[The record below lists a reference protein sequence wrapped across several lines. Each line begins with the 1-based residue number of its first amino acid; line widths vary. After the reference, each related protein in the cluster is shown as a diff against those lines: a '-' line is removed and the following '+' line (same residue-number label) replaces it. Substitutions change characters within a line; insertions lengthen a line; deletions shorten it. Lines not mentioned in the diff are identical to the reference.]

1 MMTLYLAC
9 LILGGIFII
18 VSLFF
23 DMDGDAD
30 VDIDTDVDFD
40 MDADIGGDADM
51 PAGEGA
57 AAAIKFLSFRNFV
70 MFTAFFG
77 LTGTVLTWLGGP
89 FIINLLAAI
98 VMGVFTATLMH
109 RVMAHLMKNEV
120 GQTTNLEDLIGSS
133 AKVTIDVS
141 REHRGKISVNANGR
155 TLQLLAQVAEE
166 ASRDEFKSGESVI
179 ILKIQDGAA
188 FVVEGDFV

>member
-30 VDIDTDVDFD
+30 VDLDTDVDFD

-77 LTGTVLTWLGGP
+77 LTGTALTWLGGP

-141 REHRGKISVNANGR
+141 RDHRGKISVNANGR

-179 ILKIQDGAA
+179 ILKIRDGAA

>member
-1 MMTLYLAC
+1 MMTLYLTC
-9 LILGGIFII
+9 LIVGGIFIV

-23 DMDGDAD
+23 DTDTDSD
-30 VDIDTDVDFD
+30 VDLDTDVDFD
-40 MDADIGGDADM
+40 AGSGADVVN
-51 PAGEGA
+51 GEGA

-89 FIINLLAAI
+89 FLINLAAAI
-98 VMGVFTATLMH
+98 ALGLFAATLMH
-109 RVMAHLMKNEV
+109 KAMSHLMKNEV
-120 GQTTNLEDLIGSS
+120 GKTTNLEELIGSS

-141 REHRGKISVNANGR
+141 RKHRGKISVFANGR

-166 ASRDEFKSGESVI
+166 AAQNEFKQGDTVI
-179 ILKIQDGAA
+179 IINIQNGMA
-188 FVVEGDFV
+188 FVVEEEFV

>member
-9 LILGGIFII
+9 LIIGGIFIV

-23 DMDGDAD
+23 DTDSGADGD
-30 VDIDTDVDFD
+30 IDL
-40 MDADIGGDADM
+40 DADLDLDADTGVD
-51 PAGEGA
+51 AIQGEGA

-89 FIINLLAAI
+89 FLVNLLAAI
-98 VMGVFTATLMH
+98 ALGLFTATLMH
-109 RVMAHLMKNEV
+109 KAMAHLVKNEV

-133 AKVTIDVS
+133 AKVTIDLS
-141 REHRGKISVNANGR
+141 RNHRGKISVYAYGR
-155 TLQLLAQVAEE
+155 TLQILARVAEE
-166 ASRDEFKSGESVI
+166 AARDEFKSGETVI
-179 ILKIQDGAA
+179 ILRIQEGTA
-188 FVVEGDFV
+188 FVVEEEFI

>member
-1 MMTLYLAC
+1 MMTLYLIC
-9 LILGGIFII
+9 LIFGGIFIV

-40 MDADIGGDADM
+40 ADAGIGGDADI
-51 PAGEGA
+51 PTGEGA
-57 AAAIKFLSFRNFV
+57 TAAIKFLSFRNFV

-89 FIINLLAAI
+89 LIINLLAAI
-98 VMGVFTATLMH
+98 VMGIFTATLMH

-141 REHRGKISVNANGR
+141 REHKGKISVYANGR

-166 ASRDEFKSGESVI
+166 SGRDEFKSGEAVI
-179 ILKIQDGAA
+179 IIKIQEGAA